1 MSSALSECPW
11 SSYICWP
18 TIDVFYFWTQP
29 LTIPEVFGRTWCPQF
44 VFQKSK
50 HPEHS
55 QLTILRGIHA
65 KSLQSW
71 PSGLFATLWTVA
83 YQAPLSIGFS
93 RQEYWSGLPCPAP
106 GDLPDPGIEPESPAS
121 QVDSLLLSHQ
131 GRLRSSVASQISCPE
146 ELFCFTWLRADWG
159 RDHSESWL
167 LPRKATHTVF
177 WWSDELKPHISQA

>member
-93 RQEYWSGLPCPAP
+93 RQEYWSGLPGPLP
-106 GDLPDPGIEPESPAS
+106 GDLPDWVIKPRSRMS
-121 QVDSLLLSHQ
+121 SLLAGGFFTTSATWEATGTLCTILQFSYK
-131 GRLRSSVASQISCPE
+131 SKSVLKNKIPWKHHVE
-146 ELFCFTWLRADWG
+146 EWI
-159 RDHSESWL
+159 
-167 LPRKATHTVF
+167 
-177 WWSDELKPHISQA
+177 ELQNKYYLAVI